1 MTALEDTAESEATV
15 VRDHQAVNRRTLAD
29 DKTVLMMIMMTTMMT
44 VTIAADKM
52 SGMKHI
58 AIAIMIDDDMTQA
71 LKAHTEEEHEDLENQ
86 AIHLTGQDIQDTDRG
101 QVPCT
106 EIHSRRPAHTGLIH
120 VPVHQDS
127 HPVTTLDLTNL
138 IATSRNVIP
147 EDNTIHH
154 PTINSTINILTS
166 TIVHRAK
173 HIISKDNGRIN
184 PDGCNRPTEA
194 GWTCVPSI
202 PGNPY
207 AIICLQFRGGTTK
220 CGCMA
225 THFPWACKLNPSTG
239 ENFLR

>member
-1 MTALEDTAESEATV
+1 
-15 VRDHQAVNRRTLAD
+15 
-29 DKTVLMMIMMTTMMT
+29 MIMMTTMMT

-58 AIAIMIDDDMTQA
+58 AIAIMTDDDMTPV
-71 LKAHTEEEHEDLENQ
+71 LKRTIEGEHADLANR
-86 AIHLTGQDIQDTDRG
+86 AIRPTGQDIADTDRG
-101 QVPCT
+101 QVPHQD
-106 EIHSRRPAHTGLIH
+106 INSRRPALIGPIH
-120 VPVHQDS
+120 VPEHQDS

-173 HIISKDNGRIN
+173 HITNKDIGRIS

-207 AIICLQFRGGTTK
+207 TIICPQFRGGTTK

-225 THFPWACKLNPSTG
+225 TRFPWACKLNPSTG
-239 ENFLR
+239 ENLLRKHQLKRART